1 MEQASDSSPEAQRST
16 GQAASKVRR
25 KESAASQHTEELS
38 LSLLFLIPRAS
49 LIRLG
54 RSRGQ
59 CEEHTRT
66 EDGREIIYILRPKSK
81 KKNWGKANQQELA
94 DD

>member
-38 LSLLFLIPRAS
+38 LSPLL
-49 LIRLG
+49 
-54 RSRGQ
+54 
-59 CEEHTRT
+59 
-66 EDGREIIYILRPKSK
+66 DPKSFLNSPWK
-81 KKNWGKANQQELA
+81 EQGPM
-94 DD
+94 